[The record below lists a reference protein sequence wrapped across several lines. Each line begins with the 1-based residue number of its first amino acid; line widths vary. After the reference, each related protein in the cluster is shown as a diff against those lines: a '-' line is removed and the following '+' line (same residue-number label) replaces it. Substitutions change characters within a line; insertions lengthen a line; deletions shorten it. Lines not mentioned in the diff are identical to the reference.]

1 MTRRRLLGVLLI
13 TIALAGSGCGEGGP
27 KGAKVT
33 GSVTMGG
40 APQGGARLGF
50 IPVSSLEPGAASTGA
65 VTGEDGKFEVLLLP
79 GKYKVTLSRMV
90 DKGGKVPGDSED
102 PSQDF
107 AQLEAAGM
115 LRQTFP
121 QEYTSPE
128 STPVSVDIPP
138 EGKALEP
145 IVVGQ

>member
-1 MTRRRLLGVLLI
+1 MTRRRLLGTFLI
-13 TIALAGSGCGEGGP
+13 VVILAVGGCGDGGP

-50 IPVSSLEPGAASTGA
+50 IPVNSLEPAVPSTGA
-65 VTGEDGKFEVLLLP
+65 LAGEDGKFEVVLQP

-90 DKGGKVPGDSED
+90 DRAGKVPGDSED

-107 AQLEAAGM
+107 AQLEASGM
-115 LRQTFP
+115 LKQSFP
-121 QEYTSPE
+121 PQYTSPE
-128 STPVSVDIPP
+128 STPVTVDIPP
-138 EGKALEP
+138 EGKDLGA
-145 IVVGQ
+145 IVVGM